1 MSYSPEEFT
10 DYSNKAISQALEY
23 AQEQKHI
30 ELVPLHLAH
39 VLIEDEQGLARQL
52 IKKAEFNVQEV
63 QDALQGKLR
72 KLSKQD
78 PPPAKLYPNASFMNV
93 LKQAKK
99 LSKQQKDSHTAVDH
113 LLLGL
118 FEDSDTSSA
127 FVSIGLSK
135 KRMEEVVKQIRQNKN
150 VTSAKAEQV
159 FLDQRSMRSYQR
171 IFLDVSSLGEIWSR
185 SRC

>member
-10 DYSNKAISQALEY
+10 DQSNKAIAQALEY

-63 QDALQGKLR
+63 QEAVDMKLR

-78 PPPAKLYPNASFMNV
+78 PPPAKLYPNSSFMNV

-99 LSKQQKDSHTAVDH
+99 LSKQQKDSHTAIDH
-113 LLLGL
+113 LLAGL
-118 FEDSDTSSA
+118 YEDADTTSA
-127 FVSIGLSK
+127 FVSVGLSK
-135 KRMEEVVKQIRQNKN
+135 KRMEEVIKQIRQNKN

-159 FLDQRSMRSYQR
+159 FGENS
-171 IFLDVSSLGEIWSR
+171 IFIFIFIR
-185 SRC
+185 N

>member
-10 DYSNKAISQALEY
+10 DYSNRAISQALEF
-23 AQEQKHI
+23 AQEEKHI

-39 VLIEDEQGLARQL
+39 VLIDDEQGLTRQL
-52 IKKAEFNVQEV
+52 IKKAEFNVHEV
-63 QDALQGKLR
+63 QQAIDAKLK

-78 PPPAKLYPNASFMNV
+78 PPPAKIYPNGSFMNV

-99 LSKQQKDSHTAVDH
+99 LSKQQKDSHTAIDH

-118 FEDSDTSSA
+118 FEDSDTTSA

-159 FLDQRSMRSYQR
+159 EHVQKFLQSDQLRRY
-171 IFLDVSSLGEIWSR
+171 
-185 SRC
+185 

>member
-10 DYSNKAISQALEY
+10 DQSNKAINQALEY

-63 QDALQGKLR
+63 QEAIDLKLK

-78 PPPAKLYPNASFMNV
+78 PPPSKIYPNSSFMSV

-99 LSKQQKDSHTAVDH
+99 LSKQQKDSHTAIDH
-113 LLLGL
+113 LLAALY
-118 FEDSDTSSA
+118 EDSDTASA
-127 FVSIGLSK
+127 FVTVGLSK
-135 KRMEEVVKQIRQNKN
+135 KRMEEVIKQIRQNKN

-159 FLDQRSMRSYQR
+159 FIY
-171 IFLDVSSLGEIWSR
+171 
-185 SRC
+185 

>member
-1 MSYSPEEFT
+1 MSYSPEGFT
-10 DYSNKAISQALEY
+10 DQSNKAISLGLEF
-23 AQEQKHI
+23 AQEQKQI

-52 IKKAEFNVQEV
+52 IKKAEFNVQEAV
-63 QDALQGKLR
+63 DIKLR

-78 PPPAKLYPNASFMNV
+78 PPPSKLYPNSSFMNV

-99 LSKQQKDSHTAVDH
+99 LSKHQKDRHTAIDH
-113 LLLGL
+113 LLTALY
-118 FEDSDTSSA
+118 EDSDTAST

-135 KRMEEVVKQIRQNKN
+135 KRMEEVIKQIRQNKN

-159 FLDQRSMRSYQR
+159 
-171 IFLDVSSLGEIWSR
+171 
-185 SRC
+185 C

>member
-1 MSYSPEEFT
+1 MSYSPDEFT
-10 DYSNKAISQALEY
+10 DHSNKAIALALEY

-39 VLIEDEQGLARQL
+39 VLVEDEQGLARQL

-63 QDALQGKLR
+63 QDAIDMKLR

-78 PPPAKLYPNASFMNV
+78 PPPAKLYPNASFMSV

-99 LSKQQKDSHTAVDH
+99 LSKQQKDTHTAIDH
-113 LLLGL
+113 VLAALY
-118 FEDSDTSSA
+118 EDSDTASA
-127 FVSIGLSK
+127 FVSVGFSK
-135 KRMEEVVKQIRQNKN
+135 KRMEDVIKQIRQNKN

-159 FLDQRSMRSYQR
+159 GD
-171 IFLDVSSLGEIWSR
+171 DGKN
-185 SRC
+185 

>member
-10 DYSNKAISQALEY
+10 DQSNKAIGQALEY

-63 QDALQGKLR
+63 QDAVDMKLR

-78 PPPAKLYPNASFMNV
+78 PPPAKLYPNSSFMNV

-99 LSKQQKDSHTAVDH
+99 TIQTTKRFSYSYR
-113 LLLGL
+113 
-118 FEDSDTSSA
+118 SSSSC
-127 FVSIGLSK
+127 FV
-135 KRMEEVVKQIRQNKN
+135 
-150 VTSAKAEQV
+150 
-159 FLDQRSMRSYQR
+159 
-171 IFLDVSSLGEIWSR
+171 
-185 SRC
+185 

>member
-10 DYSNKAISQALEY
+10 DQANKAIREGLEY
-23 AQEQKHI
+23 AQDQHHI
-30 ELVPLHLAH
+30 ELAPLHLAH
-39 VLIEDEQGLARQL
+39 VLVQDEQGLTRQL

-63 QDALQGKLR
+63 QDAIDLKLR

-78 PPPAKLYPNASFMNV
+78 PPPSKIYPNSSFMNV

-113 LLLGL
+113 ILVALY
-118 FEDSDTSSA
+118 EDSDTASSL
-127 FVSIGLSK
+127 VSVGLSK
-135 KRMEEVVKQIRQNKN
+135 KRMEEVIKQIRQNKN

-159 FLDQRSMRSYQR
+159 LK
-171 IFLDVSSLGEIWSR
+171 
-185 SRC
+185 

>member
-10 DYSNKAISQALEY
+10 DQSNKAISLALEY

-39 VLIEDEQGLARQL
+39 VLVEDEQGLARQL

-63 QDALQGKLR
+63 LDAIDVKLR

-78 PPPAKLYPNASFMNV
+78 PPPSKLYPNSSFMNV

-99 LSKQQKDSHTAVDH
+99 LSKSQKDSHTAIDH
-113 LLLGL
+113 IMVALS
-118 FEDSDTSSA
+118 ED
-127 FVSIGLSK
+127 
-135 KRMEEVVKQIRQNKN
+135 
-150 VTSAKAEQV
+150 
-159 FLDQRSMRSYQR
+159 
-171 IFLDVSSLGEIWSR
+171 
-185 SRC
+185 